1 MFPLQTLAFTAFFR
15 KCGEKSET
23 AERNSIFGNK
33 TAGRRSLKQGSG
45 RQFSVF
51 HRISELPAGSMRQI
65 LESSSTPPFLRKEN
79 AGRSVVAFRCAWQ
92 VLDLPLTSEF
102 GPCCRLHSAIESVR

>member
-51 HRISELPAGSMRQI
+51 PRTSGIACRKYAANPET
-65 LESSSTPPFLRKEN
+65 LEHTTLFEQ
-79 AGRSVVAFRCAWQ
+79 RSR
-92 VLDLPLTSEF
+92 
-102 GPCCRLHSAIESVR
+102 R

>member
-45 RQFSVF
+45 RSSRFF
-51 HRISELPAGSMRQI
+51 TALSELPAGSMRQI

>member
-51 HRISELPAGSMRQI
+51 HRTFGIAR
-65 LESSSTPPFLRKEN
+65 RKYAAN
-79 AGRSVVAFRCAWQ
+79 S
-92 VLDLPLTSEF
+92 DTSEHTPF
-102 GPCCRLHSAIESVR
+102 FRNKMPDKLASKARSAHKV

>member
-15 KCGEKSET
+15 KWGEKSET

-45 RQFSVF
+45 RSSRFSPHF
-51 HRISELPAGSMRQI
+51 GIARRSMRQI

>member
-51 HRISELPAGSMRQI
+51 HRTFGIARRKYAANSRI
-65 LESSSTPPFLRKEN
+65 LEHTGWRAQTWCKSVL
-79 AGRSVVAFRCAWQ
+79 RSVAASP
-92 VLDLPLTSEF
+92 DITPS
-102 GPCCRLHSAIESVR
+102 

>member
-1 MFPLQTLAFTAFFR
+1 MFPLRTLAFTAFFR
-15 KCGEKSET
+15 KCWEKSET

-33 TAGRRSLKQGSG
+33 TAGRRSLKQGLVGSS
-45 RQFSVF
+45 RFF
-51 HRISELPAGSMRQI
+51 TALSELPAGSMRQI

-79 AGRSVVAFRCAWQ
+79 AGRSVVAFRCAWH
-92 VLDLPLTSEF
+92 VLNLPLTSEF